1 MEPLNYRI
9 PTVVLSIS
17 FYVLFVGGDNGPT
30 VYATNTSGSWADGM
44 LLTMTLDLNNSL
56 PVLSY
61 YSDPFITGRYII
73 YVPRSVNVE
82 LCEVEVVGMYFL

>member
-17 FYVLFVGGDNGPT
+17 LYVLFIGGDNGPN
-30 VYATNTSGSWADGM
+30 VYATNTSGNWTEGM

-61 YSDPFITGRYII
+61 YADPFIMGRYII
-73 YVPRSVNVE
+73 YVPRSVNVD